1 MKCYA
6 IFLYEIVTFSCPGRF
21 YIQER
26 KKVLRGYSRE
36 AQKTKTEKEKHMHS
50 AKIITALIA
59 ITFLVGPA
67 AVYAANS
74 EGGTTSQYQNRHEAQ
89 TQNTIQNRYQ
99 KNDSSLNGTGVKS
112 RTRTQT
118 TTSTRTRNR
127 ISR

>member
-1 MKCYA
+1 M
-6 IFLYEIVTFSCPGRF
+6 
-21 YIQER
+21 QER
-26 KKVLRGYSRE
+26 KTVLRGYSRE
-36 AQKTKTEKEKHMHS
+36 ARKTKTEKENNMHS
-50 AKIITALIA
+50 AKIITALIV

-74 EGGTTSQYQNRHEAQ
+74 EGGTMTQYQNRHETQ

-99 KNDSSLNGTGVKS
+99 KNDSSLDGTGVKT